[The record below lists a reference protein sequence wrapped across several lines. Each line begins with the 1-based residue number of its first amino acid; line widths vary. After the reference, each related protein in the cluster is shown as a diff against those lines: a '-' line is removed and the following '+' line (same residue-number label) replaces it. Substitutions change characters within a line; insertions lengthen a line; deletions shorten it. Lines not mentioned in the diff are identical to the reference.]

1 MLGSASEG
9 SVRTLNRRGFL
20 TGVAAAATALT
31 ASQST
36 KRLQAAAPAANKH
49 TLKITEIEVHEILP
63 PFHDYNAT
71 ALFRYNGTGNQ
82 LRTIFILKTNTDL
95 EGYGESWGP
104 EPEPGRYDKYIGT
117 SPFDW
122 VNDPG
127 NLPINMA
134 VYDLMGKHLGV
145 PAWKLIGPQVRSWV
159 PVSAWT
165 VSQPPEAMA
174 EEVVSVAKRGY
185 NWMKFHVDT
194 MQNVIDQT
202 EAMQKVAPPGF
213 KIHYDFNSDSNLN
226 STLPVFKELEKFS
239 IAGRLED
246 PIRGYPPPDYE
257 GYRILREK
265 ISLPILIHHGPVDF
279 MMRKLVDGLMMGHA
293 AIGRVN
299 TVAGLAE
306 LNNIPFMLQQAGGT
320 INQSFLA
327 HEAAAFKMAT
337 LDHVNLC
344 HLWKDDVTVE
354 TMPVIG
360 SSVEVPK
367 GPGLGVTID
376 RRKLQKYARAS
387 RPKQT
392 RFLWRMRYQSGRIVY
407 VRFNPDAPGVAGSM
421 AGFSTR
427 YLQNH
432 IPGSGDGYRSRVATD
447 TWDAEGDPEF
457 ERIWKLTDSG
467 PVWTNDQGEQ
477 VATRKTP

>member
-1 MLGSASEG
+1 MK
-9 SVRTLNRRGFL
+9 TLNRRRLL
-20 TGVAAAATALT
+20 TRVAVAAAALT
-31 ASQST
+31 TSRKT
-36 KRLQAAAPAANKH
+36 NTLQAAKRSASKH
-49 TLKITEIEVHEILP
+49 SLKITEIEVHEILP

-82 LRTIFILKTNTDL
+82 LRTIFILKTNTGL

-104 EPEPGRYDKYIGT
+104 KPEQGRYDKYIGT

-122 VNDPG
+122 VNDPV

-145 PAWKLIGPQVRSWV
+145 PAWKLIGQQVRSWV

-165 VSQPPEAMA
+165 VSQPPKAMA
-174 EEVVSVAKRGY
+174 EEVLSVAKRGY
-185 NWMKFHVDT
+185 RWMKFHVDT

-226 STLPVFKELEKFS
+226 STLPVLKELEKFT

-257 GYRILREK
+257 GYRVLREK

-279 MMRKLVDGLMMGHA
+279 MMRKLVDGLMTGHM
-293 AIGRVN
+293 AIGGVN
-299 TVAGLAE
+299 RVAGLAE
-306 LNNIPFMLQQAGGT
+306 LNNVPFMLQQAGGT
-320 INQSFLA
+320 INQAFLA

-344 HLWKDDVTVE
+344 HLWKHDVTVE
-354 TMPVIG
+354 TMPVVG

-376 RRKLQKYARAS
+376 RRKLEKYARAP
-387 RPKQT
+387 RPTQT
-392 RFLWRMRYQSGRIVY
+392 RFLWRMRYKSGRMVY
-407 VRFNPDAPGVAGSM
+407 ARFDPDAPGAAGSM

-427 YLQNH
+427 HLQNH
-432 IPGSGDGYRSRVATD
+432 IPGSGDGYRSRVVTD
-447 TWDAEGDPEF
+447 TWDAEGDREF
-457 ERIWKLTDSG
+457 ERVWKLTDSG
-467 PVWTNDQGEQ
+467 PVWTNEQGEL
-477 VATRKTP
+477 VSPSKTR